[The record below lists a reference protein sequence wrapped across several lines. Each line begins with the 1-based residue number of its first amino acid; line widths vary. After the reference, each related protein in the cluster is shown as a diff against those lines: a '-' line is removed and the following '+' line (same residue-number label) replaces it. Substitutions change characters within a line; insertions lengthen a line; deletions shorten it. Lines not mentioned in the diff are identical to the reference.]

1 MIIRR
6 RIGGAICLIP
16 YILFLIIGIIFENK
30 IIIDFSF
37 ILLILGVLFS
47 GKIYDKFLLN
57 SNSTSSLYAG
67 KIALQ
72 YGYEPKGQ
80 NGIIWNPTEYKI
92 SEIYNLYPRNRTN
105 LPVEGTAG
113 FIFYTNKKRK
123 SAKQMEFYDY
133 RLGGNCFIDYEFY
146 FHPYDNNGDS
156 TIRKEV
162 NIQEITKEMI
172 FVPL

>member
-16 YILFLIIGIIFENK
+16 YILFLIIE
-30 IIIDFSF
+30 FSF
-37 ILLILGVLFS
+37 ILSILGVLFS

-105 LPVEGTAG
+105 IPVEGTAG
-113 FIFYTNKKRK
+113 FIFYTNKKGK
-123 SAKQMEFYDY
+123 YANQMEFYDY

-146 FHPYDNNGDS
+146 FHPYDNNGDR

>member
-6 RIGGAICLIP
+6 RLGGAICLFP
-16 YILFLIIGIIFENK
+16 YILFLLIGTRLENEMIIL
-30 IIIDFSF
+30 FSF
-37 ILLILGVLFS
+37 SLLFLGVLFS
-47 GKIYDKFLLN
+47 GKIYEIFFLD

-80 NGIIWNPTEYKI
+80 NGIIWNSTDYKI
-92 SEIYNLYPRNRTN
+92 SEIYNLYPENRTN
-105 LPVEGTAG
+105 LPVEGTVG
-113 FIFYTNKKRK
+113 FIIFTDKKGR

-133 RLGGNCFIDYEFY
+133 RLGGKYFIDYEFY
-146 FHPYDNNGDS
+146 FHPYNNNGDK

-162 NIQEITKEMI
+162 NIQEITNKMI
-172 FVPL
+172 FVSL